1 LAFRLLKSLQCL
13 KNAVGDLAMCV
24 PHRVTAQGDSGR
36 DAANQASYQNAG
48 KGVQFDG
55 LKSGTLR
62 VRPVRAF

>member
-1 LAFRLLKSLQCL
+1 
-13 KNAVGDLAMCV
+13 MCV